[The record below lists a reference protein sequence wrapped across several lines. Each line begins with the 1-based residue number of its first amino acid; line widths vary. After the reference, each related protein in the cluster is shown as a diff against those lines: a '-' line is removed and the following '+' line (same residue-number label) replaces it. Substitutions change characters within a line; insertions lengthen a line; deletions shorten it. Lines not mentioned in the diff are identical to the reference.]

1 MANTVK
7 NPFVITGYISARYFC
22 DREKET
28 SAIISNI
35 ENGRNTAL
43 ISERRMGKT
52 GLIEHVYHHKKIEK
66 KYYTF
71 FIDIY
76 STGTLKEFVFL
87 LGKHIFETLKPR
99 GQKFIDNF
107 FATITSLRPALK
119 FNEIS
124 GAPEFNIGLG
134 EIRQPEVSLEQIFKY
149 LENADKR
156 CVVAID
162 EFQQIAK
169 YPEKNIEAI
178 LRTHIQK
185 SKNANFI
192 FAGSIHHMMQD
203 IFFTAS
209 RPFYQSVSLLKLGPI
224 VEEKYAEFVV
234 NFFRE
239 AGVVIP
245 MSEVRNVYRSLEGH
259 TWYMQA
265 VFNEV
270 YAQVSKGSAV
280 SFDVIDSAVRN
291 VVMSYEPIYQSFVS
305 FLTERQK
312 EVLFAIA
319 KEADAAEITSVGF
332 IRKHGLQSAS
342 SVQSSVKQLIA
353 KEIVVRDQNRYYIP
367 DRFFAIWLR
376 IIYGTGFSL
385 KPVSLSRA

>member
-1 MANTVK
+1 MTPKIK
-7 NPFVITGYISARYFC
+7 NPFVITGYISPEYFC

-28 SAIISNI
+28 AVIIANI

-43 ISERRMGKT
+43 ISDRRMGKT
-52 GLIEHVYHHKKIEK
+52 GLIEHVYHQKQIEK
-66 KYYTF
+66 NYYTF
-71 FIDIY
+71 LIDIY

-99 GQKFIDNF
+99 GQRFIDKF

-119 FNEIS
+119 FDPVT
-124 GAPEFNIGLG
+124 GAPEFNIGIG
-134 EIRQPEVSLEQIFKY
+134 EIRQPEVSLEQIFQY
-149 LENADKR
+149 LESADKR

-169 YPEKNIEAI
+169 YPEKNIEAL

-224 VEEKYAEFVV
+224 EKERYVDFVM
-234 NFFRE
+234 NFFNE
-239 AGVVIP
+239 AGVNI
-245 MSEVRNVYRSLEGH
+245 SIIDIQNVYDLLEGH

-265 VFNEV
+265 VFNEI
-270 YAQVSKGSAV
+270 YAQASKGNKIGLNTINFAM
-280 SFDVIDSAVRN
+280 RN
-291 VVMSYEPIYQSFVS
+291 VVMSYEPIYQNILSN
-305 FLTERQK
+305 LTERQK

-319 KEADAAEITSVGF
+319 KEDEATEITSADF
-332 IRKHGLQSAS
+332 IRKHGLQSSS
-342 SVQSSVKQLIA
+342 SVQSSAKQLIA
-353 KEIVVRDQNRYYIP
+353 KEIVIKQQNRYFIP

-376 IIYGTGFSL
+376 ITYGPGFSL
-385 KPVSLSRA
+385 G